1 MASNYNL
8 LLPRVQRSVRIA
20 FIKAKAQIPVDTG
33 TLRGALVVEKK
44 PYGYRIRF
52 IDERINPK
60 SKARV
65 GKYKEYADTRGK
77 SAGYWKRFRD
87 AFYADLGNQLHSRV
101 RKGGI

>member
-8 LLPRVQRSVRIA
+8 IVPRVQRSVRIA

-33 TLRGALVVEKK
+33 TLRSALVAQKTS
-44 PYGYRIRF
+44 YGYRIHF

-60 SKARV
+60 SKKKV
-65 GKYKEYADTRGK
+65 GEYKQYPDMKGK

-87 AFYADLGNQLHSRV
+87 TFYANLGNQWHSRV